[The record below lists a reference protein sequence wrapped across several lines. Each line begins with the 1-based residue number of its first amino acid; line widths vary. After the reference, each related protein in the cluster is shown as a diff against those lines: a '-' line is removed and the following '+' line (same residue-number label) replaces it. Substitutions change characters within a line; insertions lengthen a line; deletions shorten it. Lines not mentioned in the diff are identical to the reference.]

1 MEGISMAKGDRLPRL
16 LKLVST
22 IQHHPGLTA
31 DELAKECEVVPR
43 QIYRDLKVLE
53 YAGVPI
59 YNDNGYRVTGNFLLQ
74 DISFSLDEALS
85 LLYGL
90 KLIERQ
96 KALFPIKRVK
106 ERLLSLL
113 PQSLRDGVEDTE
125 SRVDVTEGPAADYT
139 GKADLF
145 HILNQSMREF
155 KSVEIEYYSFDR
167 NETNRRVIDPYHM
180 AFKDGFWYLVAYCH
194 WRGEERLFRVD
205 RIKHLH
211 LLAEK
216 YKAPPETFRNPHWN
230 IAWGIELG
238 EEYVFKVRFRGDTAR
253 FVRETRFHP
262 HQTVEN
268 GPDES
273 VIFTAPACGLRP
285 VCRWILSFGSEAE
298 VLEPLELREM
308 VKEQLKAAYV
318 QY

>member
-1 MEGISMAKGDRLPRL
+1 VAKGDRLPRL

-31 DELAKECEVVPR
+31 DELARECEVVPR
-43 QIYRDLKVLE
+43 QIYRDLKVLD

-59 YNDNGYRVTGNFLLQ
+59 YNDNGYRVTGDFLLQ

-90 KLIERQ
+90 KLLEQQ
-96 KALFPIKRVK
+96 KALFPVKRVK

-113 PQSLRDGVEDTE
+113 PESLHENIEDIDP
-125 SRVDVTEGPAADYT
+125 RMDVAGGPAADYS
-139 GKADLF
+139 GKADMF
-145 HILNQSMREF
+145 RILNQAMRES

-167 NETNRRVIDPYHM
+167 DETNKRVIDPYHM

-194 WRGEERLFRVD
+194 WRCEERLFRID
-205 RIKHLH
+205 RIKHIH
-211 LLAEK
+211 LMADK
-216 YKAPPETFRNPHWN
+216 FKATMESPQKPHWN

-238 EEYVFKVRFRGDTAR
+238 EEYIFKVRFFGESAR

-262 HQTVEN
+262 HQQVEE
-268 GPDES
+268 GPENS
-273 VIFTAPACGLRP
+273 VIFTARACGLRP
-285 VCRWILSFGSEAE
+285 VCRWVLSFGGEAE
-298 VLEPLELREM
+298 VLEPEGLRMMVAEEL
-308 VKEQLKAAYV
+308 QKAIKKY
-318 QY
+318 